1 MGEPLDTQGQQRDF
15 SNATLFAPSQERPM
29 RHVTTIATTAI
40 VTAIICSW
48 GTTKIVANSAKSA
61 SVTSVRVVSQVRSE
75 PVSPREAGTTE
86 EMQAETSWAR
96 WPSVTDF

>member
-1 MGEPLDTQGQQRDF
+1 
-15 SNATLFAPSQERPM
+15 M

-40 VTAIICSW
+40 VTAIISSW

-75 PVSPREAGTTE
+75 PVNPRQAATTE

>member
-1 MGEPLDTQGQQRDF
+1 
-15 SNATLFAPSQERPM
+15 M
-29 RHVTTIATTAI
+29 RHVTTIAATAL
-40 VTAIICSW
+40 VTAIISSW